1 MRPSRAAPGIRLSNQ
16 LVNLVVIALGIASAY
31 FMTIQSLKVEL
42 AAKAESVVVEQLDKK
57 LGNLEVILR
66 EGTVSREQFHSFS
79 TELERRLSRIEY
91 YLMQQRGQDLEN
103 R

>member
-1 MRPSRAAPGIRLSNQ
+1 MRTHRSTSGIRLSSQ
-16 LVNLVVIALGIASAY
+16 FVNLVVIALGIASAY

-79 TELERRLSRIEY
+79 TDLERRLSRIEY

>member
-1 MRPSRAAPGIRLSNQ
+1 MSAARTLLPLRVTGQ

-57 LGNLEVILR
+57 IGNLEVILR

-79 TELERRLSRIEY
+79 TDLERRLSRIEY
-91 YLMQQRGQDLEN
+91 YLMQQRGEDLEN